1 MSLRSERSSTGRE
14 YGRLAPI
21 VLANLVPLVG
31 VSRLGWDPET
41 LVVVYVVEFLLS
53 LLVAAA
59 KALFAARPPARDR
72 DDGVITATSSPLSEK
87 RGAVR
92 PVSWL
97 PPVYPRNVPFALA
110 VCGTAVWVA
119 IGVGIV
125 LSQTLDVA
133 EAIRRP
139 GVLASAL
146 ALFAGQ
152 LVDAGRTYFLRRR
165 YEETSP
171 YAVVETP
178 ARQAVFLTVV
188 GFGLPILG
196 SLGGVAPLVALVFVK
211 MFVEWSAVRSTGG
224 DSGDSGSEDGGT
236 EWDGSEG
243 DDEDTAGG
251 LTDWLAG
258 PDDATASPDSVSIPD
273 RTPDERVPAH
283 RRAAVAA
290 GVLRTLTVAAPIYAT
305 LTFIAWIAF
314 FGLFVG
320 GDASPPV
327 AYGSLVAAT
336 ALFVGAVA
344 VDIVGYALRDGT
356 VEYRRYGDRIVAHDV
371 WLDEPQWD
379 ASLDF
384 VREVDVVHTRL
395 PDRVLGARTFE
406 ATVGYGDGERERRIG
421 PVPDGT
427 AAVKAFDLPVGG
439 TDLPPIDRRA
449 AALAAGV
456 ALAAVVGTALWFTG
470 PWSSDADVVRA
481 VFVLPFVAALTRFL
495 WRQTYVEPD

>member
-1 MSLRSERSSTGRE
+1 MSLLSERSSTGRE
-14 YGRLAPI
+14 PYRRLAPI
-21 VLANLVPLVG
+21 VFANLVPLIG

-72 DDGVITATSSPLSEK
+72 DDGVISATSSPLSEK
-87 RGAVR
+87 RGSAR

-119 IGVGIV
+119 VAVGVV
-125 LSQTLDVA
+125 LSQTLNVP

-139 GVLASAL
+139 GVLASSL

-178 ARQAVFLTVV
+178 ARQAVFLTIV
-188 GFGLPILG
+188 GFALPILG
-196 SLGGVAPLVALVFVK
+196 ALGGVAPLVALVFVK
-211 MFVEWSAVRSTGG
+211 VLVEWSAVRSTGSGPG
-224 DSGDSGSEDGGT
+224 DDGP
-236 EWDGSEG
+236 ERDGSES
-243 DDEDTAGG
+243 DDGEAADG

-305 LTFIAWIAF
+305 LTFVAWIAL

-344 VDIVGYALRDGT
+344 TDVIGYALRDGT

-379 ASLDF
+379 ASLEL
-384 VREVDVVHTRL
+384 VREVDVVRTRL
-395 PDRVLGARTFE
+395 PDRALGARTFE

-421 PVPDGT
+421 PVPDGGG
-427 AAVKAFDLPVGG
+427 AVEALDLPVGG
-439 TDLPPIDRRA
+439 TDLPPIDRLA
-449 AALAAGV
+449 VALAAGV
-456 ALAAVVGTALWFTG
+456 VLAAVVGTALWFAG

-481 VFVLPFVAALTRFL
+481 VFLLPFVAALTRFL
-495 WRQTYVEPD
+495 WRQAYVEPD